1 MTSPPTLFEQ
11 RLQQNL
17 QDPEFRDAFEREVRD
32 IARVQEILAALDA
45 AREEAGLS
53 KADLARLTG
62 AHPAAVRKL
71 LTSGAGNP
79 NLLSLV
85 RMLDVTGLELRL
97 VKARKRARSAT
108 GGTPGRRRT
117 GPAASG
123 PGRRAHAPGAA

>member
-1 MTSPPTLFEQ
+1 MTTSPTLFER

-17 QDPEFRDAFEREVRD
+17 EDPEFRAAYEREMRD
-32 IARVQEILAALDA
+32 IARVQDILATLDA

-97 VKARKRARSAT
+97 VKAPRRGRRMSQD
-108 GGTPGRRRT
+108 TPVRRRT
-117 GPAASG
+117 GTATSAH
-123 PGRRAHAPGAA
+123 GRRAHAPDAA